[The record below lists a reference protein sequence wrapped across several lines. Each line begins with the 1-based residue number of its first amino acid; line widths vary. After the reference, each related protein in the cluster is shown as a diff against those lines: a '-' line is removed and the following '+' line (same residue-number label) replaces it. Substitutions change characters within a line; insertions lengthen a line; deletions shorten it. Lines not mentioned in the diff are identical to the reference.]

1 MVNKE
6 IVMSLIH
13 ALEQALPKGEVVV
26 VGSAKSK
33 GLTEANKAWLASLI
47 GVEPTADKTAIS
59 LDLLDVI
66 QEEIEDVIAKH
77 RVAIMTEAEAEDD
90 DEDDEDEDD
99 WDEDDEDTDD
109 DDEDEPDEDDD
120 DDEDD
125 DEDDDDELAS
135 AFRMMVHST
144 VW

>member
-13 ALEQALPKGEVVV
+13 ALEQALPEGEVVL

-47 GVEPTADKTAIS
+47 GVDPTATAKALVIDC
-59 LDLLDVI
+59 LDEI

-77 RVAIMTEAEAEDD
+77 RVALMDDADDEDDDEDEDDEWDVDDGDDDDED

-99 WDEDDEDTDD
+99 EDDEA
-109 DDEDEPDEDDD
+109 DE
-120 DDEDD
+120 
-125 DEDDDDELAS
+125 ELAC
-135 AFRMMVHST
+135 AFRMMLNTT

>member
-1 MVNKE
+1 MANKE

-13 ALEQALPKGEVVV
+13 ALEQALPEGEVVL

-47 GVEPTADKTAIS
+47 GVEPTATDKALT
-59 LDLLDVI
+59 LDLLDDI
-66 QEEIEDVIAKH
+66 QAEIEDVISKH
-77 RVAIMTEAEAEDD
+77 RVALMTEAEAEDD
-90 DEDDEDEDD
+90 DEDDEDDGDD
-99 WDEDDEDTDD
+99 G
-109 DDEDEPDEDDD
+109 DEDDD
-120 DDEDD
+120 WDWEADLPD
-125 DEDDDDELAS
+125 DEDDDDEDDELAT